1 MLMRRFSSAL
11 LVGLLLSGLFGC
23 GSSDKGPRRVVVAG
37 SRDLAPLMED
47 VGRRF
52 EETHPGV
59 RIDVDPADER
69 GAADTRT
76 GLADVGML
84 GRALRPDETGL
95 HGVVVARDG
104 IAFILNRNNPVKS
117 LDERQLLGLF
127 TGTYTNW
134 REVGGS
140 DRPVTLVGLAE
151 GRQLREAFLE
161 RFGLPAS
168 RVKTDPAVLSGEQA
182 IAAVAAHPD
191 AVGYACLGKAE
202 LASAKLPIRL
212 LPWSGVPATLAEVR
226 AGRYPLTRPLL
237 LLTREPAEGVI
248 AEFIAFARSEEVQD
262 LLEKHGLA
270 PPRPED
276 NRP

>member
-1 MLMRRFSSAL
+1 MRRLSSAL

-23 GSSDKGPRRVVVAG
+23 GSSDKGPRRVVVSG
-37 SRDLAPLMED
+37 SRDLVPLMED

-52 EETHPGV
+52 EQNHPDV

-69 GAADTRT
+69 GVADTRT

-84 GRALRPDETGL
+84 GRTLRPDETGL

-104 IAFILNRNNPVKS
+104 IAFIIHRDNPVKS
-117 LDERQLLGLF
+117 LDERQILGLF
-127 TGTYTNW
+127 TGNYTNW
-134 REVGGS
+134 REVGGT
-140 DRPVTLVGLAE
+140 DRPVKLVGLAE

-161 RFGLPAS
+161 RFGLASS

-182 IAAVAAHPD
+182 IAAVAAHTD
-191 AVGYACLGKAE
+191 ALGYACLGKAE

-226 AGRYPLTRPLL
+226 SGRYPLTRPLL
-237 LLTREPAEGVI
+237 LLTRERPEGVI
-248 AEFIAFARSEEVQD
+248 EEFITFACSDEVRD
-262 LLEKHGLA
+262 LLDKHGLA

>member
-1 MLMRRFSSAL
+1 MRRLTSAL
-11 LVGLLLSGLFGC
+11 FVGLLLSGFVGC
-23 GSSDKGPRRVVVAG
+23 GSSDPGPRRIVVAG

-52 EETHPGV
+52 EQTHPDV

-95 HGVVVARDG
+95 HSVVVARDG
-104 IAFILNRNNPVKS
+104 IAFLIHRENPVKS

-127 TGTYTNW
+127 TGTYTSW
-134 REVGGS
+134 REVGGT
-140 DRPVTLVGLAE
+140 DRPVTLVGLAD
-151 GRQLREAFLE
+151 GRPLRQAFLD
-161 RFGLPAS
+161 RFGLAAS

-182 IAAVAAHPD
+182 IAAVAAHAD

-202 LASAKLPIRL
+202 LASAKLPVRL
-212 LPWSGVPATLAEVR
+212 LPWNGVPATLAEVR
-226 AGRYPLTRPLL
+226 SGRYPLTRPLL
-237 LLTREPAEGVI
+237 LLTRERPEGVI
-248 AEFIAFARSEEVQD
+248 AEFIAFARSEEVLD